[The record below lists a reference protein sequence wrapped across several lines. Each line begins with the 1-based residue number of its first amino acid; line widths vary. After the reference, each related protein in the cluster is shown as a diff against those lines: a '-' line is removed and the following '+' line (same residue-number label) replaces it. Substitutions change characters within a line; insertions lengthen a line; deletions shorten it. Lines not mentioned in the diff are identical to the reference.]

1 MKLSIVIPCYNEEG
15 TIVKLLS
22 KVREVDL
29 GDVEKEII
37 VVDDYSTDR
46 TRELLQNN
54 NTYDKLLLHDRNQG
68 KGAALRTGF
77 SAVTGDIVIVQD
89 ADLEYDPN
97 DYRSLI
103 EPIIAGEAQVVY
115 GSRNLKD
122 NEFSY
127 KSFQL
132 GGKLVTFV
140 TNLLYGSKLT
150 DEPTCYKVFD
160 AKLLQSIPLT
170 CTRFEFCPEVTAKVL
185 RRNIKIIEKP
195 INYHPRH
202 KKEGKKISWTDGIE
216 AIVTL
221 IKWRFAKVDS
231 RRPPDPQ
238 SS

>member
-46 TRELLQNN
+46 TRELLQSN

-77 SAVTGDIVIVQD
+77 AAVTGDIVIVQD

-103 EPIIAGEAQVVY
+103 EPIIAGEAQVEIGRAHV
-115 GSRNLKD
+115 
-122 NEFSY
+122 
-127 KSFQL
+127 
-132 GGKLVTFV
+132 
-140 TNLLYGSKLT
+140 
-150 DEPTCYKVFD
+150 
-160 AKLLQSIPLT
+160 
-170 CTRFEFCPEVTAKVL
+170 
-185 RRNIKIIEKP
+185 
-195 INYHPRH
+195 
-202 KKEGKKISWTDGIE
+202 
-216 AIVTL
+216 
-221 IKWRFAKVDS
+221 
-231 RRPPDPQ
+231 
-238 SS
+238 